1 MNELILKGKTEVEG
15 MQFNHIEGGFGE
27 NQKSMLVKDIAEIH
41 NRELREINERINLN
55 RKRFKDRIDIMDLK
69 GSKFEIG
76 LTDSGIYTRN
86 SINASKNIYLLS
98 ERGYSKLLKILEDDF
113 AWEQYEKLVDWY
125 FNMRKTQKDLK
136 ALSPELQVLI
146 NLELKQ
152 KELETSIT
160 ENKQEIQ
167 DMREVISLDT
177 TSWRKDTAN
186 LISKMALKIG
196 GFEHIKDV
204 REESYKLLNDRMGV
218 ALSIRLTNKR
228 RRMAD
233 EGVSKS
239 RRDKLNYLDIIA
251 EDKKLIEGYVAI
263 IKEMA
268 IKYGVA

>member
-1 MNELILKGKTEVEG
+1 MNELRLKGKTEVEG

-27 NQKSMLVKDIAEIH
+27 NQKSMLVKDISEIH
-41 NRELREINERINLN
+41 KREVKQINQAINMNRI
-55 RKRFKDRIDIMDLK
+55 RFKDGVDVIDLK
-69 GSKFEIG
+69 GAEFEVNLIDNG
-76 LTDSGIYTRN
+76 VYTQN
-86 SINASKNIYLLS
+86 AINRSNNIYLLS

-113 AWEQYEKLVDWY
+113 AWEQYEKLVDGY

-152 KELETSIT
+152 KELETSML

-167 DMREVISLDT
+167 DMRDVISLDT
-177 TSWRKDTAN
+177 TSWRNDTTSLVN
-186 LISKMALKIG
+186 KMAWSLG
-196 GFEHIKDV
+196 GNEHIRV
-204 REESYKLLNDRMGV
+204 IREESYKLLDARMGV
-218 ALSIRLTNKR
+218 SLSTRLTNKR